1 MARDAFSARHPAV
14 GFLFFALVLVLTTFL
29 MHPVTLAV
37 SLLAALLYCARLD
50 RAGLRQ
56 VLRLL
61 VPLAL
66 LAALINALFNHE
78 GATILWY
85 FPSGNPLTLESL
97 LYGLAAAI
105 MLAAVVLW
113 LRCASRVLSSDKIVW
128 LFGRT
133 APVFGLLLSMT
144 LRFVPLFRARFRE
157 VFSARRKLGKSRLRR
172 AMEAFS
178 ITVTWSL
185 ESAIETA
192 DSMKRRGYGLSG
204 RTAYS
209 RFRLE
214 TLDRLLLGFLALLT
228 LALCAGWALGA
239 FHWAWF
245 PRVHGALYF
254 GFYAAFAL
262 LCSMPLALDLWE
274 VRQWRLSRSGI

>member
-1 MARDAFSARHPAV
+1 
-14 GFLFFALVLVLTTFL
+14 
-29 MHPVTLAV
+29 MHPLTLAV
-37 SLLAALLYCARLD
+37 SLLSALLYCARLD
-50 RAGLRQ
+50 RAGLRR
-56 VLRLL
+56 VLQLL

-97 LYGLAAAI
+97 LYGLAAAG
-105 MLAAVVLW
+105 MLSAVVLW
-113 LRCASRVLSSDKIVW
+113 LRCASRVLSSDKTVW

-157 VFSARRKLGKSRLRR
+157 VSAARRKLGKSRLRR

-178 ITVTWSL
+178 VTVTWSL

-192 DSMKRRGYGLSG
+192 DSMKRRGYGLAG

-209 RFRLE
+209 VYRPE
-214 TLDRLLLGFLALLT
+214 TLDRLLLVFLALLA

-245 PRVHGALYF
+245 PRVRGALYG
-254 GFYAAFAL
+254 GFHAAFAL